1 MFDQLKAYFGFDRFL
16 PLQEEIITKVLAGR
30 DTLVLMPTG
39 GGKSLCYQLPALR
52 FDGITLVVSPLI
64 ALMKDQVDGLKAN
77 GVPAG
82 MLNSTLAAQETS
94 LVEEQARQGSLKIL
108 YVAPER
114 LALPAF
120 QRFLHSLTVSLI
132 AIDEAHCISEWG
144 HDFRPDYRNL
154 KALRREFPGVPVM
167 ALTATATKQVRE
179 DIVTQLGLQKPEI
192 FISSFNR
199 PNLIYTIQPKTD
211 PLGSLLHLLEKH
223 QGESAIIYRFSRKA
237 TEETALELSERGY
250 NALPYHAGLDRDV
263 RRETQ
268 EKFIRDQVQIVVATI
283 AFGMGIDKPD
293 VRLVVHYDLP
303 KTVEGYYQETGR
315 AGRDGLPSDCVLFY
329 SYGDRSKQEYFISQI
344 EDDDERDKAHTKLD
358 QILALCD
365 LQTCRRAY
373 LMEYLGEPWPKTDC
387 GGCDICLLPR
397 EEFDAT
403 EIAQKVLSTAI
414 RTGERFG
421 VNYLVDVLRGTANK
435 AVRTRGHHELSVF
448 GIARDVDS
456 DTLKELARSLVT
468 KGLLAQQGSG
478 YPTLG
483 VSPKG
488 RKFLNDREQLTL
500 TRPKHAVVEQQ
511 ARSDPRSDQGSNG
524 RELAYD
530 TRLFDELAA
539 LRLEIATDREI
550 PAYQIFGNKA
560 LQQMAFHMPHNEVE
574 FSKISGVGD
583 AKLREFSGPF
593 LKVITEY
600 RQANGQTGNVQRVP
614 VTAPRK
620 KVRGISTSI
629 RETRDLVSQ
638 GLSLVEVAEQ
648 RGISETTIRSHLERF
663 VQEGGEIDLNHLMPS
678 DAKRLKIEAAFQ
690 EMGEARL
697 TPVRDMLGDDYTW
710 EELAVV
716 RMAMRQRQI
725 QGEPVV

>member
-1 MFDQLKAYFGFDRFL
+1 MLEQLKAYFGFDRFL
-16 PLQEEIITKVLAGR
+16 PLQEEIITKVLAKR

-52 FDGITLVVSPLI
+52 FKGLTLVVSPLI
-64 ALMKDQVDGLKAN
+64 ALMKDQVDGLLAN

-82 MLNSTLAAQETS
+82 LLNSTLTAQEANQ
-94 LVEEQARQGSLKIL
+94 VQDQARQGKIKIL

-114 LALPAF
+114 LAISGF
-120 QRFLHSLTVSLI
+120 QRFLQSLDVSLI

-154 KALRREFPGVPVM
+154 KSLRKDFPGVPVI
-167 ALTATATKQVRE
+167 ALTATATEPVRE
-179 DIVTQLGLQKPEI
+179 DIVNQLALDKPEI

-199 PNLIYTIQPKTD
+199 PNLTYTIQPKTE

-223 QGESAIIYRFSRKA
+223 QGGSAIIYRFSRKA
-237 TEETALELSERGY
+237 TEETALELSERGFS
-250 NALPYHAGLDRDV
+250 ALPYHAGLERDL

-344 EDDDERDKAHTKLD
+344 EDDDEREKAHTKLE
-358 QILALCD
+358 QVLALCD

-373 LMEYLGEPWPKTDC
+373 LMEYLGESWPETDC

-403 EIAQKVLSTAI
+403 EIAQKILSAAV

-421 VNYLVDVLRGTANK
+421 VNYLVDVLRGSANK
-435 AVRTRGHHELSVF
+435 AVRTRGHHELPVF
-448 GIARDVDS
+448 GISRDVDA
-456 DTLKELARSLVT
+456 DELKEMVRSLVT
-468 KGLLAQQGSG
+468 NGLLAQNGG
-478 YPTLG
+478 DYPTLG
-483 VSPKG
+483 VSQKG
-488 RKFLNDREQLTL
+488 RKFLNDREKLTL
-500 TRPKHAVVEQQ
+500 TRLKQTTPVQKTAL
-511 ARSDPRSDQGSNG
+511 AGD
-524 RELAYD
+524 RETAYN
-530 TRLFDELAA
+530 TKLFDELAA
-539 LRLEIATDREI
+539 LRLEIATDREV
-550 PAYQIFGNKA
+550 PAYQIFGNKS
-560 LQQMAFHMPHNEVE
+560 LQQMAFHMPQNEVE

-583 AKLREFSGPF
+583 AKLRDFSERF
-593 LKVITEY
+593 LEVINEY
-600 RQANGQTGNVQRVP
+600 MQANGQPVAVNPVP
-614 VTAPRK
+614 VSAPK
-620 KVRGISTSI
+620 KRVRGISMSI
-629 RETRDLVSQ
+629 RETKDLVAQ
-638 GLSLVEVAEQ
+638 GLSFEEVAEQ

-663 VQEGGEIDLNHLMPS
+663 IQEGGQIDLGHLMPTE
-678 DAKRLKIEAAFQ
+678 DRRIKIAAAFK

-697 TPVRDMLGDDYTW
+697 TPVREFLGDDYTW
-710 EELAVV
+710 DELAVV
-716 RMAMRQRQI
+716 RMDMRQ
-725 QGEPVV
+725 QGEPVG

>member
-1 MFDQLKAYFGFDRFL
+1 MLEQLKAYFGFDRFL
-16 PLQEEIITKVLAGR
+16 PLQEEIITKVLAKR

-52 FDGITLVVSPLI
+52 LKGLTLVVSPLI
-64 ALMKDQVDGLKAN
+64 ALMKDQVDGLGAN

-82 MLNSTLAAQETS
+82 LLNSTLAAQEAS
-94 LVEEQARQGSLKIL
+94 QVQDQARQGKIKIL

-114 LALPAF
+114 LALPGF
-120 QRFLHSLTVSLI
+120 QRFLQSLDVSLI

-154 KALRREFPGVPVM
+154 KSLRRDFPGVPVI
-167 ALTATATKQVRE
+167 ALTATATEPVRE
-179 DIVTQLGLQKPEI
+179 DIINQLGLDKPEI

-199 PNLIYTIQPKTD
+199 PNLIYTIQPKTE

-223 QGESAIIYRFSRKA
+223 QGGSAIIYRFSRKA
-237 TEETALELSERGY
+237 TEETALELSERGFS
-250 NALPYHAGLDRDV
+250 ALPYHAGLERDL

-344 EDDDERDKAHTKLD
+344 EDDDEREKAHNKLD
-358 QILALCD
+358 QVLALCD

-373 LMEYLGEPWPKTDC
+373 LMEYLGESWPQTNC

-403 EIAQKVLSTAI
+403 EIAQKILSTAI

-421 VNYLVDVLRGTANK
+421 VNYLVDVLRGSANK
-435 AVRTRGHHELSVF
+435 AVRTRGHHELPVF
-448 GIARDVDS
+448 GISRDVDS
-456 DTLKELARSLVT
+456 DDLKEMVRSLVT
-468 KGLLAQQGSG
+468 NGLLAQNGG
-478 YPTLG
+478 DYPTLG
-483 VSPKG
+483 VSQRG
-488 RKFLNDREQLTL
+488 HKFLKNREKLTL
-500 TRPKHAVVEQQ
+500 TRPKQ
-511 ARSDPRSDQGSNG
+511 AAPVRQVAFPGD
-524 RELAYD
+524 RETAYD
-530 TRLFDELAA
+530 TKLFDELAA
-539 LRLEIATDREI
+539 LRLEIATDREV
-550 PAYQIFGNKA
+550 PAYQIFGNKS
-560 LQQMAFHMPHNEVE
+560 LQQMAFHMPQNELE

-583 AKLREFSGPF
+583 AKLRDFSERF
-593 LKVITEY
+593 LEVINEY
-600 RQANGQTGNVQRVP
+600 VEATGQPAAVNRVP
-614 VTAPRK
+614 VSAPKNR
-620 KVRGISTSI
+620 VRGISMSI
-629 RETRDLVSQ
+629 RETKDLVAQ
-638 GLSLVEVAEQ
+638 GLSFEEVAEQ

-663 VQEGGEIDLNHLMPS
+663 IQEGGQVDLGHLMPPE
-678 DAKRLKIEAAFQ
+678 DRRTKIAAAFK

-697 TPVRDMLGDDYTW
+697 TPVREFLGDDYTW
-710 EELAVV
+710 GELAVV
-716 RMAMRQRQI
+716 RMDRRQQEYH
-725 QGEPVV
+725 GEPVG

>member
-1 MFDQLKAYFGFDRFL
+1 MLEQLKAYFGFDRFL
-16 PLQEEIITKVLAGR
+16 PLQEEIITKVLAKR

-52 FDGITLVVSPLI
+52 FKGLTLVVSPLI
-64 ALMKDQVDGLKAN
+64 ALMKDQVDGLLAN

-82 MLNSTLAAQETS
+82 LLNSTLTAQEANQ
-94 LVEEQARQGSLKIL
+94 VQDQARQGKIKIL

-114 LALPAF
+114 LALSGF
-120 QRFLHSLTVSLI
+120 QRFLQSLDVSLI

-154 KALRREFPGVPVM
+154 KSLRKDFPGVPVI
-167 ALTATATKQVRE
+167 ALTATATEPVRE
-179 DIVTQLGLQKPEI
+179 DIVNQLALDKPEI

-199 PNLIYTIQPKTD
+199 PNLTYTIQPKTE
-211 PLGSLLHLLEKH
+211 PLGSLLNLLEKH
-223 QGESAIIYRFSRKA
+223 QGGSAIIYRFSRKA
-237 TEETALELSERGY
+237 TEETALELSERGFS
-250 NALPYHAGLDRDV
+250 ALPYHAGLERDL

-344 EDDDERDKAHTKLD
+344 EDDDEREKAHTKLE
-358 QILALCD
+358 QVLALCD

-373 LMEYLGEPWPKTDC
+373 LMEYLGESWPETDC

-403 EIAQKVLSTAI
+403 EIAQKILSAAV

-421 VNYLVDVLRGTANK
+421 VNYLVDVLRGSANK
-435 AVRTRGHHELSVF
+435 AVRTRGHHELPVF
-448 GIARDVDS
+448 GISRDVDA
-456 DTLKELARSLVT
+456 DELKEMVRSLVT
-468 KGLLAQQGSG
+468 NGLLAQNGG
-478 YPTLG
+478 DYPTLS
-483 VSPKG
+483 VSQKG
-488 RKFLNDREQLTL
+488 RKFLNDREKLTL
-500 TRPKHAVVEQQ
+500 TRLKQTTPVQKTAL
-511 ARSDPRSDQGSNG
+511 AGD
-524 RELAYD
+524 RETAYN
-530 TRLFDELAA
+530 TKLFDELAA
-539 LRLEIATDREI
+539 LRLEIATDREV
-550 PAYQIFGNKA
+550 PAYQIFGNKS
-560 LQQMAFHMPHNEVE
+560 LQQMAFHMPQNEVE

-583 AKLREFSGPF
+583 AKLRDFSERF
-593 LKVITEY
+593 LEVINEY
-600 RQANGQTGNVQRVP
+600 MQANGQPVAVNPVP
-614 VTAPRK
+614 VSAPK
-620 KVRGISTSI
+620 KRVRGISMSI
-629 RETRDLVSQ
+629 RETKDLVAQ
-638 GLSLVEVAEQ
+638 GLSFEEVAEQ

-663 VQEGGEIDLNHLMPS
+663 IQEGGQIDLGHLMPTE
-678 DAKRLKIEAAFQ
+678 DRRVKIESAFK

-697 TPVRDMLGDDYTW
+697 TPVREFLGDDYTW
-710 EELAVV
+710 DELAVV
-716 RMAMRQRQI
+716 RMDMRQ
-725 QGEPVV
+725 QGEPVG

>member
-1 MFDQLKAYFGFDRFL
+1 MLEQLKAYFGFDRFL
-16 PLQEEIITKVLAGR
+16 PLQEEIIAKVLDKR

-52 FDGITLVVSPLI
+52 FKGLTLVVSPLI
-64 ALMKDQVDGLKAN
+64 ALMKDQVDGLRAN

-82 MLNSTLAAQETS
+82 LLNSALTQEEATLVQD
-94 LVEEQARQGSLKIL
+94 QARQGKIKIL

-114 LALPAF
+114 LALPGF
-120 QRFLHSLTVSLI
+120 QRFLQSLDVSLI

-154 KALRREFPGVPVM
+154 KGLRKDFPGVPVI
-167 ALTATATKQVRE
+167 ALTATATKPVRE
-179 DIVTQLGLQKPEI
+179 DIVNQLGLAEPEI

-199 PNLIYTIQPKTD
+199 PNLTYTIQPKTE

-223 QGESAIIYRFSRKA
+223 QGGSAIIYRFSRKL
-237 TEETALELSERGY
+237 TEETALELSERGFS
-250 NALPYHAGLDRDV
+250 ALPYHAGLERDL

-344 EDDDERDKAHTKLD
+344 EDDEERDKAHTKLD

-373 LMEYLGEPWPKTDC
+373 LMEYLGESWPKTDC

-403 EIAQKVLSTAI
+403 EIAQKILSAAI

-421 VNYLVDVLRGTANK
+421 VNYLVDVLRGAANK
-435 AVRTRGHHELSVF
+435 AVRTRGHHELPVF
-448 GIARDVDS
+448 GISKGIDADE
-456 DTLKELARSLVT
+456 LKEMVRSLVT
-468 KGLLAQQGSG
+468 NGLLAQRGSG
-478 YPTLG
+478 YPTLV
-483 VSPKG
+483 VSAQG
-488 RKFLNDREQLTL
+488 RKFLNSREKLSL
-500 TRPKHAVVEQQ
+500 TRPKQ
-511 ARSDPRSDQGSNG
+511 AAPVLQATSGPD
-524 RELAYD
+524 RETAYD

-539 LRLEIATDREI
+539 LRLEIATDREV
-550 PAYQIFGNKA
+550 PAYQIFGNKS
-560 LQQMAFHMPHNEVE
+560 LQQMAFHMPRNEAE
-574 FSKISGVGD
+574 FSRISGVGD
-583 AKLREFSGPF
+583 AKLRDFSERF
-593 LKVITEY
+593 LKVINEY
-600 RQANGQTGNVQRVP
+600 MQANGQSAAVEQVP
-614 VTAPRK
+614 VNAPK
-620 KVRGISTSI
+620 KRIRGISMSI
-629 RETRDLVSQ
+629 RETVDLISQ
-638 GLSLVEVAEQ
+638 NRSLDEVAEQ

-663 VQEGGEIDLNHLMPS
+663 VQEGGKIDLDHLMPS
-678 DAKRLKIEAAFQ
+678 DVRRSRIEAAFK

-697 TPVRDMLGDDYTW
+697 TPVRDALGDDYTW

-716 RMAMRQRQI
+716 RLALRQGQAL
-725 QGEPVV
+725 GEPVG

>member
-1 MFDQLKAYFGFDRFL
+1 MLEQLKAYFGFDRFL
-16 PLQEEIITKVLAGR
+16 PLQEEIITKVLAKR

-52 FDGITLVVSPLI
+52 FKGLTLVVSPLI
-64 ALMKDQVDGLKAN
+64 ALMKDQVDGLLAN

-82 MLNSTLAAQETS
+82 LLNSTLTAQEANQ
-94 LVEEQARQGSLKIL
+94 VQDQARQGKIKIL

-114 LALPAF
+114 LALSGF
-120 QRFLHSLTVSLI
+120 QRFLQSLDVSLI

-154 KALRREFPGVPVM
+154 KSLRKDFPGVPVI
-167 ALTATATKQVRE
+167 ALTATATEPVRE
-179 DIVTQLGLQKPEI
+179 DIVNQLALDKPEI

-199 PNLIYTIQPKTD
+199 PNLTYTIQPKTE

-223 QGESAIIYRFSRKA
+223 QGGSAIIYRFSRKA
-237 TEETALELSERGY
+237 TEETALELSERGFS
-250 NALPYHAGLDRDV
+250 ALPYHAGLERDL

-344 EDDDERDKAHTKLD
+344 EDDDEREKAHTKLE
-358 QILALCD
+358 QVLALCD

-373 LMEYLGEPWPKTDC
+373 LMEYLGESWPETDC

-403 EIAQKVLSTAI
+403 EIAQKILSAAV

-421 VNYLVDVLRGTANK
+421 VNYLVDVLRGSANK
-435 AVRTRGHHELSVF
+435 AVRTRGHHELPVF
-448 GIARDVDS
+448 GISRDVDA
-456 DTLKELARSLVT
+456 DELKEMVRSLVT
-468 KGLLAQQGSG
+468 NGLLAQNGG
-478 YPTLG
+478 DYPTLG
-483 VSPKG
+483 VSQKG
-488 RKFLNDREQLTL
+488 RKFLNDREKLTL
-500 TRPKHAVVEQQ
+500 TRLKQTTPVQKTAL
-511 ARSDPRSDQGSNG
+511 AGD
-524 RELAYD
+524 RETAYN
-530 TRLFDELAA
+530 TKLFDELAA
-539 LRLEIATDREI
+539 LRLEIATDREV
-550 PAYQIFGNKA
+550 PAYQIFGNKS
-560 LQQMAFHMPHNEVE
+560 LQQMAFHMPQNEVE

-583 AKLREFSGPF
+583 AKLRDFSERF
-593 LKVITEY
+593 LEVINEY
-600 RQANGQTGNVQRVP
+600 TQANGQPVAVNPVP
-614 VTAPRK
+614 VSAPK
-620 KVRGISTSI
+620 KRVRGISMSI
-629 RETRDLVSQ
+629 RETKDLVAQ
-638 GLSLVEVAEQ
+638 GLSFEEVAEQ

-663 VQEGGEIDLNHLMPS
+663 IQEGGQIDLGHLMPTE
-678 DAKRLKIEAAFQ
+678 DRRVKIESAFK

-697 TPVRDMLGDDYTW
+697 TPVREFLGDDYTW
-710 EELAVV
+710 DELAVV
-716 RMAMRQRQI
+716 RMDMRQ
-725 QGEPVV
+725 QGEPVG

>member
-1 MFDQLKAYFGFDRFL
+1 MLEQLKAYFGFDRFL
-16 PLQEEIITKVLAGR
+16 PLQEEIITKVLAKR

-52 FDGITLVVSPLI
+52 LKGLTLVVSPLI
-64 ALMKDQVDGLKAN
+64 ALMKDQVDGLGAN

-82 MLNSTLAAQETS
+82 LLNSTLAAQEARQ
-94 LVEEQARQGSLKIL
+94 VQDQARQGKIKIL

-114 LALPAF
+114 LALPGF
-120 QRFLHSLTVSLI
+120 QRFLQSLDVSLI

-154 KALRREFPGVPVM
+154 KSLRRDFPGVPVI
-167 ALTATATKQVRE
+167 ALTATATEPVRE
-179 DIVTQLGLQKPEI
+179 DIINQLGLDKPEI

-199 PNLIYTIQPKTD
+199 PNLIYTIQPKTE

-223 QGESAIIYRFSRKA
+223 QGGSAIIYRFSRKA
-237 TEETALELSERGY
+237 TEETALELSERGFS
-250 NALPYHAGLDRDV
+250 ALPYHAGLERDL

-344 EDDDERDKAHTKLD
+344 EDDDEREKAHNKLD
-358 QILALCD
+358 QVLALCD

-373 LMEYLGEPWPKTDC
+373 LMEYLGESWPQTNC

-403 EIAQKVLSTAI
+403 EIAQKILSTVI

-421 VNYLVDVLRGTANK
+421 VNYLVDVLRGSANK
-435 AVRTRGHHELSVF
+435 AVRTRGHHELPVF
-448 GIARDVDS
+448 GISRDVDS
-456 DTLKELARSLVT
+456 DDLKEMVRSLVT
-468 KGLLAQQGSG
+468 NGLLAQNGG
-478 YPTLG
+478 DYPTLG
-483 VSPKG
+483 VSQRG
-488 RKFLNDREQLTL
+488 HKFLKNREKLTL
-500 TRPKHAVVEQQ
+500 TRPKQ
-511 ARSDPRSDQGSNG
+511 AAPVRQVAFPGD
-524 RELAYD
+524 RETAYD
-530 TRLFDELAA
+530 TKLFDELAA
-539 LRLEIATDREI
+539 LRLEIATDREV
-550 PAYQIFGNKA
+550 PAYQIFGNKS
-560 LQQMAFHMPHNEVE
+560 LQQMAFHMPQNELE

-583 AKLREFSGPF
+583 AKLRDFSERF
-593 LKVITEY
+593 LEVINEY
-600 RQANGQTGNVQRVP
+600 VEATGQPAAVNRVP
-614 VTAPRK
+614 VSAPK
-620 KVRGISTSI
+620 KRVRGISMSI
-629 RETRDLVSQ
+629 RETKDLVAQ
-638 GLSLVEVAEQ
+638 GLSFEEVAEQ

-663 VQEGGEIDLNHLMPS
+663 IQEGGQVDLGHLMPPE
-678 DAKRLKIEAAFQ
+678 DRRTQIAAAFR

-697 TPVRDMLGDDYTW
+697 TPVREFLGDDYTW
-710 EELAVV
+710 DELAVV
-716 RMAMRQRQI
+716 RMDMRQQEYH
-725 QGEPVV
+725 GEPVG

>member
-1 MFDQLKAYFGFDRFL
+1 MLEQLKAYFGFDRFL
-16 PLQEEIITKVLAGR
+16 PLQEEIITKVLAKR

-52 FDGITLVVSPLI
+52 LKGLTLVVSPLI
-64 ALMKDQVDGLKAN
+64 ALMKDQVDGLGAN

-82 MLNSTLAAQETS
+82 LLNSTLAAQEAS
-94 LVEEQARQGSLKIL
+94 QVQDQARQGKIKIL

-114 LALPAF
+114 LALPGF
-120 QRFLHSLTVSLI
+120 QRFLQSLDVSLI

-154 KALRREFPGVPVM
+154 KSLRRDFPGVPVI
-167 ALTATATKQVRE
+167 ALTATATEPVRE
-179 DIVTQLGLQKPEI
+179 DIINQLGLDKPEI

-199 PNLIYTIQPKTD
+199 PNLTYTIQPKTE

-223 QGESAIIYRFSRKA
+223 QGGSAIIYRFSRKA
-237 TEETALELSERGY
+237 TEETALELSERGFS
-250 NALPYHAGLDRDV
+250 ALPYHAGLERDL

-344 EDDDERDKAHTKLD
+344 EDDDEREKAHNKLD
-358 QILALCD
+358 QVLALCD

-373 LMEYLGEPWPKTDC
+373 LMEYLGESWPQTNC

-403 EIAQKVLSTAI
+403 EIAQKILSTVI

-421 VNYLVDVLRGTANK
+421 VNYLVDVLRGSANK
-435 AVRTRGHHELSVF
+435 AVRTRGHHELPVF
-448 GIARDVDS
+448 GISRDVDS
-456 DTLKELARSLVT
+456 DDLKEMVRSLVT
-468 KGLLAQQGSG
+468 NGLLAQNGG
-478 YPTLG
+478 DYPTLG
-483 VSPKG
+483 VSQRG
-488 RKFLNDREQLTL
+488 HKFLKNREKLTL
-500 TRPKHAVVEQQ
+500 TRPKQ
-511 ARSDPRSDQGSNG
+511 AAPVRQVAFPGD
-524 RELAYD
+524 RETAYD
-530 TRLFDELAA
+530 TKLFDELAA
-539 LRLEIATDREI
+539 LRLEIATDREV
-550 PAYQIFGNKA
+550 PAYQIFGNKS
-560 LQQMAFHMPHNEVE
+560 LQQMAFHMPQNELE

-583 AKLREFSGPF
+583 AKLRDFSERF
-593 LKVITEY
+593 LEVINEY
-600 RQANGQTGNVQRVP
+600 VEATGQPAAVNRVP
-614 VTAPRK
+614 VSAPKNR
-620 KVRGISTSI
+620 VRGISMSI
-629 RETRDLVSQ
+629 RETKDLVAQ
-638 GLSLVEVAEQ
+638 GLSFEEVAEQ

-663 VQEGGEIDLNHLMPS
+663 IQEGGQVDLGHLMPPE
-678 DAKRLKIEAAFQ
+678 DRRTQIAAAFR

-697 TPVRDMLGDDYTW
+697 TPVREFLGDDYTW
-710 EELAVV
+710 DELAVV
-716 RMAMRQRQI
+716 RMDMRQQEYH
-725 QGEPVV
+725 GEPVG

>member
-1 MFDQLKAYFGFDRFL
+1 MLEQLKAYFGFDRFL
-16 PLQEEIITKVLAGR
+16 PLQEEIITKVLAKR

-52 FDGITLVVSPLI
+52 LKGLTLVVSPLI
-64 ALMKDQVDGLKAN
+64 ALMKDQVDGLGAN

-82 MLNSTLAAQETS
+82 LLNSTLAAQEAS
-94 LVEEQARQGSLKIL
+94 QVQDQARQGKIKIL

-114 LALPAF
+114 LALPGF
-120 QRFLHSLTVSLI
+120 QRFLQSLDVSLI

-154 KALRREFPGVPVM
+154 KSLRRDFPGVPVI
-167 ALTATATKQVRE
+167 ALTATATEPVRE
-179 DIVTQLGLQKPEI
+179 DIINQLGLDKPEI

-199 PNLIYTIQPKTD
+199 PNLTYTIQPKTE

-223 QGESAIIYRFSRKA
+223 QGGSAIIYRFSRKA
-237 TEETALELSERGY
+237 TEETALELSERGFS
-250 NALPYHAGLDRDV
+250 ALPYHAGLERDL

-344 EDDDERDKAHTKLD
+344 EDDDEREKAHNKLD
-358 QILALCD
+358 QVLALCD

-373 LMEYLGEPWPKTDC
+373 LMEYLGESWPQTNC

-403 EIAQKVLSTAI
+403 EIAQKILSTAI

-421 VNYLVDVLRGTANK
+421 VNYLVDVLRGSANK
-435 AVRTRGHHELSVF
+435 AVRTRGHHELPVF
-448 GIARDVDS
+448 GISRDVDS
-456 DTLKELARSLVT
+456 DDLKEMVRSLVT
-468 KGLLAQQGSG
+468 NGLLAQNGG
-478 YPTLG
+478 DYPTLG
-483 VSPKG
+483 VSQRG
-488 RKFLNDREQLTL
+488 HKFLKDREKLTL
-500 TRPKHAVVEQQ
+500 TRPKQ
-511 ARSDPRSDQGSNG
+511 AAPVRQVAFPGD
-524 RELAYD
+524 RETAYD
-530 TRLFDELAA
+530 TKLFDELAA
-539 LRLEIATDREI
+539 LRLEIATDREV
-550 PAYQIFGNKA
+550 PAYQIFGNKS
-560 LQQMAFHMPHNEVE
+560 LQQMAFHMPQNELE

-583 AKLREFSGPF
+583 AKLRDFSERF
-593 LKVITEY
+593 LEVINEY
-600 RQANGQTGNVQRVP
+600 VEATGQPAAVNRVP
-614 VTAPRK
+614 VSAPK
-620 KVRGISTSI
+620 KRVRGISMSI
-629 RETRDLVSQ
+629 RETKDLVAQ
-638 GLSLVEVAEQ
+638 GLSFEEVAEQ

-663 VQEGGEIDLNHLMPS
+663 IQEGGQVDLGHLMPPE
-678 DAKRLKIEAAFQ
+678 DRRTKIAAAFK

-697 TPVRDMLGDDYTW
+697 TPVREFLGDDYTW
-710 EELAVV
+710 GELAVV
-716 RMAMRQRQI
+716 RMDRRQQEYH
-725 QGEPVV
+725 GEPVG

>member
-1 MFDQLKAYFGFDRFL
+1 VLEQLKAYFGFDRFL
-16 PLQEEIITKVLAGR
+16 PLQEEIIAKVLDKR

-52 FDGITLVVSPLI
+52 FKGLTLVVSPLI
-64 ALMKDQVDGLKAN
+64 ALMKDQVDGLRAN

-82 MLNSTLAAQETS
+82 LLNSTLAQEEAT
-94 LVEEQARQGSLKIL
+94 LVQDQARQGKIKIL

-114 LALPAF
+114 LALPGF
-120 QRFLHSLTVSLI
+120 QRFLQSLDVSLI

-154 KALRREFPGVPVM
+154 KGLRKDFPGVPVI
-167 ALTATATKQVRE
+167 ALTATATKPVRE
-179 DIVTQLGLQKPEI
+179 DIVNQLGLAEPEI

-199 PNLIYTIQPKTD
+199 PNLTYTIQPKTE

-223 QGESAIIYRFSRKA
+223 QGGSAIIYRFSRKL
-237 TEETALELSERGY
+237 TEETALELTERGFS
-250 NALPYHAGLDRDV
+250 ALPYHAGLERDL

-344 EDDDERDKAHTKLD
+344 EDDEERDKARTKLD

-373 LMEYLGEPWPKTDC
+373 LMEYLGESWPKTDC

-403 EIAQKVLSTAI
+403 EIAQKILSAAI

-421 VNYLVDVLRGTANK
+421 VNYLVDVLRGAANK
-435 AVRTRGHHELSVF
+435 AVRIRGHRELPVF
-448 GIARDVDS
+448 GISKGIDADE
-456 DTLKELARSLVT
+456 LKEMVRSLVT
-468 KGLLAQQGSG
+468 NGLLAQRGSG
-478 YPTLG
+478 YPTLV
-483 VSPKG
+483 VSAQG
-488 RKFLNDREQLTL
+488 RKFLNSREKLSL
-500 TRPKHAVVEQQ
+500 TRPKQ
-511 ARSDPRSDQGSNG
+511 AAPVLQATSGPD
-524 RELAYD
+524 RETAYD

-539 LRLEIATDREI
+539 LRLEIATDREV
-550 PAYQIFGNKA
+550 PAYQIFGNKS
-560 LQQMAFHMPHNEVE
+560 LQQMAFHMPRNEAE
-574 FSKISGVGD
+574 FSRISGVGD
-583 AKLREFSGPF
+583 AKLRDFSERF
-593 LKVITEY
+593 LKVINEY
-600 RQANGQTGNVQRVP
+600 MQANGQSAAVEQVP
-614 VTAPRK
+614 VNAPK
-620 KVRGISTSI
+620 KRIRGISMSI
-629 RETRDLVSQ
+629 RETVDLISQ
-638 GLSLVEVAEQ
+638 NRSLDEVAEQ
-648 RGISETTIRSHLERF
+648 RGISETTIRNHLERF
-663 VQEGGEIDLNHLMPS
+663 VQEGGKIDLDHLMPS
-678 DAKRLKIEAAFQ
+678 DVRRSRIEAAFK
-690 EMGEARL
+690 EMGGARL
-697 TPVRDMLGDDYTW
+697 TPVRDALGDDYTW

-716 RMAMRQRQI
+716 RLALRQGQSL
-725 QGEPVV
+725 GEPVG

>member
-1 MFDQLKAYFGFDRFL
+1 MLEQLKAYFGFDRFL
-16 PLQEEIITKVLAGR
+16 PLQEEIITKVLAKR

-52 FDGITLVVSPLI
+52 LKGLTLVVSPLI
-64 ALMKDQVDGLKAN
+64 ALMKDQVDGLGAN

-82 MLNSTLAAQETS
+82 LLNSTLAAQEAS
-94 LVEEQARQGSLKIL
+94 QVQDQARQGKIKIL

-114 LALPAF
+114 LALPGF
-120 QRFLHSLTVSLI
+120 QRFLQSLDVSLI

-154 KALRREFPGVPVM
+154 KSLRRDFPGVPVI
-167 ALTATATKQVRE
+167 ALTATATEPVRE
-179 DIVTQLGLQKPEI
+179 DIINQLGLDKPEI

-199 PNLIYTIQPKTD
+199 PNLTYTIQPKTE

-223 QGESAIIYRFSRKA
+223 QGGSAIIYRFSRKA
-237 TEETALELSERGY
+237 TEETALELSERGFS
-250 NALPYHAGLDRDV
+250 ALPYHAGLERDL

-344 EDDDERDKAHTKLD
+344 EDDDEREKAHNKLD
-358 QILALCD
+358 QVLALCD

-373 LMEYLGEPWPKTDC
+373 LMEYLGESWPQTNC

-403 EIAQKVLSTAI
+403 EIAQKILSTAI

-421 VNYLVDVLRGTANK
+421 VNYLVDVLRGSANK
-435 AVRTRGHHELSVF
+435 AVRTRGHHELPVF
-448 GIARDVDS
+448 GISRDVDS
-456 DTLKELARSLVT
+456 DDLKEMVRSLVT
-468 KGLLAQQGSG
+468 NGLLAQNGG
-478 YPTLG
+478 DYPTLG
-483 VSPKG
+483 VSQRG
-488 RKFLNDREQLTL
+488 HKFLKNREKLTL
-500 TRPKHAVVEQQ
+500 TRPKQ
-511 ARSDPRSDQGSNG
+511 AAPVRLVAFPGD
-524 RELAYD
+524 RETAYD
-530 TRLFDELAA
+530 TKLFDELAA
-539 LRLEIATDREI
+539 LRLELATDREV
-550 PAYQIFGNKA
+550 PAYQIFGNKS
-560 LQQMAFHMPHNEVE
+560 LQQMAFHMPQNELE

-583 AKLREFSGPF
+583 AKLRDFSERF
-593 LKVITEY
+593 LEVINEY
-600 RQANGQTGNVQRVP
+600 VEATGQPAAVNRVP
-614 VTAPRK
+614 VSAPK
-620 KVRGISTSI
+620 KRVRGISMSI
-629 RETRDLVSQ
+629 RETKDLVAQ
-638 GLSLVEVAEQ
+638 GLSFEEVAEQ

-663 VQEGGEIDLNHLMPS
+663 IQEGGQVDLGHLMPPE
-678 DAKRLKIEAAFQ
+678 DRRTKIAAAFK

-697 TPVRDMLGDDYTW
+697 TPVREFLGDDYTW
-710 EELAVV
+710 DELAVV
-716 RMAMRQRQI
+716 RMDMRQQEYH
-725 QGEPVV
+725 GEPVG

>member
-1 MFDQLKAYFGFDRFL
+1 MLEQLKAYFGFDRFL
-16 PLQEEIITKVLAGR
+16 PLQEEIITKVLAKR

-52 FDGITLVVSPLI
+52 FKGLTLVVSPLI
-64 ALMKDQVDGLKAN
+64 ALMKDQVDGLLAN

-82 MLNSTLAAQETS
+82 LLNSTLTAQEANQ
-94 LVEEQARQGSLKIL
+94 VQDQARQGKIKIL

-114 LALPAF
+114 LAISGF
-120 QRFLHSLTVSLI
+120 QRFLQSLDVSLI

-154 KALRREFPGVPVM
+154 KSLRKDFPGVPVI
-167 ALTATATKQVRE
+167 ALTATATEPVRE
-179 DIVTQLGLQKPEI
+179 DIVNQLALDKPEI

-199 PNLIYTIQPKTD
+199 PNLTYTIQPKTE
-211 PLGSLLHLLEKH
+211 PLGSLLNLLEKH
-223 QGESAIIYRFSRKA
+223 QGGSAIIYRFSRKA
-237 TEETALELSERGY
+237 TEETALELSERGFS
-250 NALPYHAGLDRDV
+250 ALPYHAGLERDL

-344 EDDDERDKAHTKLD
+344 EDDDEREKAHTKLE
-358 QILALCD
+358 QVLALCD

-373 LMEYLGEPWPKTDC
+373 LMEYLGESWPETDC

-403 EIAQKVLSTAI
+403 EIAQKILSAAV

-421 VNYLVDVLRGTANK
+421 VNYLVDVLRGSANK
-435 AVRTRGHHELSVF
+435 AVRTRGHHELPVF
-448 GIARDVDS
+448 GISRDVDA
-456 DTLKELARSLVT
+456 DELKEMVRSLVT
-468 KGLLAQQGSG
+468 NGLLAQNGG
-478 YPTLG
+478 DYPTLS
-483 VSPKG
+483 VSQKG
-488 RKFLNDREQLTL
+488 RKFLNDREKLTL
-500 TRPKHAVVEQQ
+500 TRLKQTTPVQKTAL
-511 ARSDPRSDQGSNG
+511 AGD
-524 RELAYD
+524 RETAYD
-530 TRLFDELAA
+530 TKLFDELAA
-539 LRLEIATDREI
+539 LRLEIATDREV
-550 PAYQIFGNKA
+550 PAYQIFGNKS
-560 LQQMAFHMPHNEVE
+560 LQQMAFHMPQNEVE

-583 AKLREFSGPF
+583 AKLRDFSERF
-593 LKVITEY
+593 LEVINEY
-600 RQANGQTGNVQRVP
+600 MQANGQPVAVNPVP
-614 VTAPRK
+614 VSAPK
-620 KVRGISTSI
+620 KRVRGISMSI
-629 RETRDLVSQ
+629 RETKDLVAQ
-638 GLSLVEVAEQ
+638 GLSFEEVAEQ

-663 VQEGGEIDLNHLMPS
+663 IQEGGQIDLGHLMPTE
-678 DAKRLKIEAAFQ
+678 DRRVKIESAFK

-697 TPVRDMLGDDYTW
+697 TPVREFLGDDYTW
-710 EELAVV
+710 DELAVV
-716 RMAMRQRQI
+716 RMDMRQ
-725 QGEPVV
+725 QGEPVG

>member
-1 MFDQLKAYFGFDRFL
+1 MLEQLKAYFGFDRFL
-16 PLQEEIITKVLAGR
+16 PLQEEIITKVLAKR

-52 FDGITLVVSPLI
+52 LKGLTLVVSPLI
-64 ALMKDQVDGLKAN
+64 ALMKDQVDGLRAD

-82 MLNSTLAAQETS
+82 LLNSTLAAQEANQ
-94 LVEEQARQGSLKIL
+94 VQDQARQGKIKIL

-114 LALPAF
+114 LALPGF
-120 QRFLHSLTVSLI
+120 QRFLQSLDVSLI

-154 KALRREFPGVPVM
+154 KSLRRDFPGVPVI
-167 ALTATATKQVRE
+167 ALTATATEPVRE
-179 DIVTQLGLQKPEI
+179 DIVNQLGLDKPEI

-199 PNLIYTIQPKTD
+199 PNLTYTIQPKAE

-223 QGESAIIYRFSRKA
+223 QGGSAIIYRFSRKA
-237 TEETALELSERGY
+237 TEETALELSERGFS
-250 NALPYHAGLDRDV
+250 ALPYHAGLERDL

-344 EDDDERDKAHTKLD
+344 EDDDEREKAHNKLD
-358 QILALCD
+358 QVLVLCD

-373 LMEYLGEPWPKTDC
+373 LMEYLGESWPQTDC

-403 EIAQKVLSTAI
+403 EIAQKILSTAI

-421 VNYLVDVLRGTANK
+421 VNYLVDVLRGSANK
-435 AVRTRGHHELSVF
+435 AVRTRGHHELPVF
-448 GIARDVDS
+448 GISRDVDS
-456 DTLKELARSLVT
+456 DDLKEMVRSLVT
-468 KGLLAQQGSG
+468 NGLLAQNGG
-478 YPTLG
+478 DYPTLG
-483 VSPKG
+483 VSQRG
-488 RKFLNDREQLTL
+488 HKFLKDREKLTL
-500 TRPKHAVVEQQ
+500 TRPKQ
-511 ARSDPRSDQGSNG
+511 AAPVRQVAFPGD
-524 RELAYD
+524 RETAYD
-530 TRLFDELAA
+530 TKLFDELAA
-539 LRLEIATDREI
+539 LRLEIATDREV
-550 PAYQIFGNKA
+550 PAYQIFGNKS
-560 LQQMAFHMPHNEVE
+560 LQQMAFHMPQNELE

-583 AKLREFSGPF
+583 AKLRDFSERF
-593 LKVITEY
+593 LEVINGYVE
-600 RQANGQTGNVQRVP
+600 ANGQPAAVNRVP
-614 VTAPRK
+614 VSAPKNR
-620 KVRGISTSI
+620 VRGISLSI
-629 RETRDLVSQ
+629 RETKDLVAQ
-638 GLSLVEVAEQ
+638 GLSFEEVAEQ

-663 VQEGGEIDLNHLMPS
+663 IQEGGQVDLGHLMPPE
-678 DAKRLKIEAAFQ
+678 DRRIKIAAAFK

-697 TPVRDMLGDDYTW
+697 TPVREFLGDDYTW
-710 EELAVV
+710 DELAVV
-716 RMAMRQRQI
+716 RMDMRQQEYH
-725 QGEPVV
+725 GEPVG

>member
-1 MFDQLKAYFGFDRFL
+1 MLEQLKAYFGFDRFL
-16 PLQEEIITKVLAGR
+16 PLQEEIITKVLAKR

-52 FDGITLVVSPLI
+52 FKGLTLVVSPLI
-64 ALMKDQVDGLKAN
+64 ALMKDQVDGLLAN

-82 MLNSTLAAQETS
+82 LLNSTLTAQEANQ
-94 LVEEQARQGSLKIL
+94 VQDQARQGKIKIL

-114 LALPAF
+114 LALSGF
-120 QRFLHSLTVSLI
+120 QRFLQSLDVSLI

-154 KALRREFPGVPVM
+154 KSLRKDFPGVPVI
-167 ALTATATKQVRE
+167 ALTATATEPVRE
-179 DIVTQLGLQKPEI
+179 DIVNQLALDKPEI

-199 PNLIYTIQPKTD
+199 PNLTYTIQPKTE

-223 QGESAIIYRFSRKA
+223 QGGSAIIYRFSRKA
-237 TEETALELSERGY
+237 TEETALELSERGFS
-250 NALPYHAGLDRDV
+250 ALPYHAGLERDL

-344 EDDDERDKAHTKLD
+344 EDDDEREKAHTKLE
-358 QILALCD
+358 QVLALCD

-373 LMEYLGEPWPKTDC
+373 LMEYLGESWPETDC

-403 EIAQKVLSTAI
+403 EIAQKILSAAV

-421 VNYLVDVLRGTANK
+421 VNYLVDVLRGSANK
-435 AVRTRGHHELSVF
+435 AVRTRGHHELPVF
-448 GIARDVDS
+448 GISRDVDA
-456 DTLKELARSLVT
+456 DELKEMVRSLVT
-468 KGLLAQQGSG
+468 NGLLAQNGG
-478 YPTLG
+478 DYPTLS
-483 VSPKG
+483 VSQKG
-488 RKFLNDREQLTL
+488 RKFLNDREKLTL
-500 TRPKHAVVEQQ
+500 TRLKQTTPVQKTAL
-511 ARSDPRSDQGSNG
+511 AGD
-524 RELAYD
+524 RETAYN
-530 TRLFDELAA
+530 TKLFDELAA
-539 LRLEIATDREI
+539 LRLEIATDREV
-550 PAYQIFGNKA
+550 PAYQIFGNKS
-560 LQQMAFHMPHNEVE
+560 LQQMAFHMPQNEVE

-583 AKLREFSGPF
+583 AKLRDFSERF
-593 LKVITEY
+593 LEVINEY
-600 RQANGQTGNVQRVP
+600 MQANGQPVAVNPVP
-614 VTAPRK
+614 VSAPK
-620 KVRGISTSI
+620 KRVRGISMSI
-629 RETRDLVSQ
+629 RETKDLVAQ
-638 GLSLVEVAEQ
+638 GLSFEEVAEQ

-663 VQEGGEIDLNHLMPS
+663 IQEGGQIDLGHLMPTE
-678 DAKRLKIEAAFQ
+678 DRRVKIESAFK

-697 TPVRDMLGDDYTW
+697 TPVREFLGDDYTW
-710 EELAVV
+710 DELAVV
-716 RMAMRQRQI
+716 RMDMRQ
-725 QGEPVV
+725 QGEPVG

>member
-1 MFDQLKAYFGFDRFL
+1 MLEQLKAYFGFDRFL
-16 PLQEEIITKVLAGR
+16 PLQEEIIAKVLDKR

-52 FDGITLVVSPLI
+52 FKGLTLVVSPLI
-64 ALMKDQVDGLKAN
+64 ALMKDQVDGLRAN

-82 MLNSTLAAQETS
+82 LLNSALTQEEATLVQD
-94 LVEEQARQGSLKIL
+94 QARQGKIKIF

-114 LALPAF
+114 LALPGF
-120 QRFLHSLTVSLI
+120 QRFLQSLDVSLI

-154 KALRREFPGVPVM
+154 KGLRKDFPGVPVI
-167 ALTATATKQVRE
+167 ALTATATKPVRE
-179 DIVTQLGLQKPEI
+179 DIVNQLGLAEPEI

-199 PNLIYTIQPKTD
+199 PNLTYTIQPKTE

-223 QGESAIIYRFSRKA
+223 QGGSAIIYRFSRKL
-237 TEETALELSERGY
+237 TEETALELSERGFS
-250 NALPYHAGLDRDV
+250 ALPYHAGLERDL

-344 EDDDERDKAHTKLD
+344 EDDEERDKAHTKLD

-373 LMEYLGEPWPKTDC
+373 LMEYLGESWPKTDC

-403 EIAQKVLSTAI
+403 EIAQKILSAAI

-421 VNYLVDVLRGTANK
+421 VNYLVDVLRGAANK
-435 AVRTRGHHELSVF
+435 AVRIRGHHELPVF
-448 GIARDVDS
+448 GISKGIDADE
-456 DTLKELARSLVT
+456 LKEMVRSLVT
-468 KGLLAQQGSG
+468 NGLLAQRGSG
-478 YPTLG
+478 YPTLV
-483 VSPKG
+483 VSAQG
-488 RKFLNDREQLTL
+488 RKFLNSREKLSL
-500 TRPKHAVVEQQ
+500 TRPKQ
-511 ARSDPRSDQGSNG
+511 AAPVLQATSGPD
-524 RELAYD
+524 RETAYD

-539 LRLEIATDREI
+539 LRLEIATDREV
-550 PAYQIFGNKA
+550 PAYQIFGNKS
-560 LQQMAFHMPHNEVE
+560 LQQMAFHMPRNEAE
-574 FSKISGVGD
+574 FSRISGVGD
-583 AKLREFSGPF
+583 AKLRDFSERF
-593 LKVITEY
+593 LKVINEY
-600 RQANGQTGNVQRVP
+600 MQANGQSAAVEQVP
-614 VTAPRK
+614 VNAPK
-620 KVRGISTSI
+620 KRIRGISMSI
-629 RETRDLVSQ
+629 HETVDLISQ
-638 GLSLVEVAEQ
+638 NRSLDEVAEQ

-663 VQEGGEIDLNHLMPS
+663 VQEGGKIDLDHLMPS
-678 DAKRLKIEAAFQ
+678 DVRRSRIEAAFK

-697 TPVRDMLGDDYTW
+697 TPVRDALGDDYTW

-716 RMAMRQRQI
+716 RLALRQGQAL
-725 QGEPVV
+725 GEPVG

>member
-1 MFDQLKAYFGFDRFL
+1 MLEQLKAYFGFDRFL
-16 PLQEEIITKVLAGR
+16 PLQEEIITKVLAKR

-52 FDGITLVVSPLI
+52 LKGLTLVVSPLI
-64 ALMKDQVDGLKAN
+64 ALMKDQVDGLGAN

-82 MLNSTLAAQETS
+82 LLNSTLAAQEARQ
-94 LVEEQARQGSLKIL
+94 VQDQARQGKIKIL

-114 LALPAF
+114 LALPGF
-120 QRFLHSLTVSLI
+120 QRFLQSLDVSLI

-154 KALRREFPGVPVM
+154 KSLRRDFPGVPVI
-167 ALTATATKQVRE
+167 ALTATATEPVRE
-179 DIVTQLGLQKPEI
+179 DIINQLGLDKPEI

-199 PNLIYTIQPKTD
+199 PNLTYTIQPKTE

-223 QGESAIIYRFSRKA
+223 QGGSAIIYRFSRKA
-237 TEETALELSERGY
+237 TEETALELSERGFS
-250 NALPYHAGLDRDV
+250 ALPYHAGLERDL

-344 EDDDERDKAHTKLD
+344 EDDDERGKAHNKLD
-358 QILALCD
+358 QVLALCD

-373 LMEYLGEPWPKTDC
+373 LMEYLGESWPQTNC

-403 EIAQKVLSTAI
+403 EIAQKILSTVI

-421 VNYLVDVLRGTANK
+421 VNYLVDVLRGSANK
-435 AVRTRGHHELSVF
+435 AVRTRGHHELPVF
-448 GIARDVDS
+448 GISRDVDS
-456 DTLKELARSLVT
+456 DDLKEMVRSLVT
-468 KGLLAQQGSG
+468 NGLLAQNGG
-478 YPTLG
+478 DYPTLG
-483 VSPKG
+483 VSQRG
-488 RKFLNDREQLTL
+488 HKFLKNREKLTL
-500 TRPKHAVVEQQ
+500 TRPKQ
-511 ARSDPRSDQGSNG
+511 AAPVRQVAFPGD
-524 RELAYD
+524 RETAYD
-530 TRLFDELAA
+530 TKLFDELAA
-539 LRLEIATDREI
+539 LRLEIATDREV
-550 PAYQIFGNKA
+550 PAYQIFGNKS
-560 LQQMAFHMPHNEVE
+560 LQQMAFHMPQNELE

-583 AKLREFSGPF
+583 AKLRDFSERF
-593 LKVITEY
+593 LEVINEY
-600 RQANGQTGNVQRVP
+600 VEATGQPAAVNRVP
-614 VTAPRK
+614 VSAPK
-620 KVRGISTSI
+620 KRVRGISMSI
-629 RETRDLVSQ
+629 RETKDLVAQ
-638 GLSLVEVAEQ
+638 GLSFEEVAEQ

-663 VQEGGEIDLNHLMPS
+663 IQEGGQVDLGHLMPPE
-678 DAKRLKIEAAFQ
+678 DRRTKIAAAFK

-697 TPVRDMLGDDYTW
+697 TPVREFLGDDYTW
-710 EELAVV
+710 GELAVV
-716 RMAMRQRQI
+716 RMDRRQQEYH
-725 QGEPVV
+725 GEPVG

>member
-1 MFDQLKAYFGFDRFL
+1 MLEQLKAYFGFDRFL
-16 PLQEEIITKVLAGR
+16 PLQEEIITKVLAKR

-52 FDGITLVVSPLI
+52 FKGLTLVVSPLI
-64 ALMKDQVDGLKAN
+64 ALMKDQVDGLLAN

-82 MLNSTLAAQETS
+82 LLNSTLTAQEANQ
-94 LVEEQARQGSLKIL
+94 VQDQARQGKIKIL

-114 LALPAF
+114 LAISGF
-120 QRFLHSLTVSLI
+120 QRFLQSLDVSLI

-154 KALRREFPGVPVM
+154 KSLRKDFPGVPVI
-167 ALTATATKQVRE
+167 ALTATATEPVRE
-179 DIVTQLGLQKPEI
+179 DIVNQLALDKPEI

-199 PNLIYTIQPKTD
+199 PNLTYTIQPKTE

-223 QGESAIIYRFSRKA
+223 QGGSAIIYRFSRKA
-237 TEETALELSERGY
+237 TEETALELSERGFS
-250 NALPYHAGLDRDV
+250 ALPYHAGLERDL

-344 EDDDERDKAHTKLD
+344 EDDDEREKAHTKLE
-358 QILALCD
+358 QVLALCD

-373 LMEYLGEPWPKTDC
+373 LMEYLGESWPETDC

-403 EIAQKVLSTAI
+403 EIAQKILSAAV

-421 VNYLVDVLRGTANK
+421 VNYLVDVLRGSANK
-435 AVRTRGHHELSVF
+435 AVRTKGHHELPVF
-448 GIARDVDS
+448 GISRDVDA
-456 DTLKELARSLVT
+456 DELKEMVRSLVT
-468 KGLLAQQGSG
+468 NGLLAQNGG
-478 YPTLG
+478 DYPTLG
-483 VSPKG
+483 VSQKG
-488 RKFLNDREQLTL
+488 RKFLNDREKLTL
-500 TRPKHAVVEQQ
+500 TRLKQTTPVQKTAL
-511 ARSDPRSDQGSNG
+511 AGD
-524 RELAYD
+524 RETAYN
-530 TRLFDELAA
+530 TKLFDELAA
-539 LRLEIATDREI
+539 LRLEIATDREV
-550 PAYQIFGNKA
+550 PAYQIFGNKS
-560 LQQMAFHMPHNEVE
+560 LQQMAFHMPQNEVE

-583 AKLREFSGPF
+583 AKLRDFSERF
-593 LKVITEY
+593 LEVINEY
-600 RQANGQTGNVQRVP
+600 MQANGQPVAVNPVP
-614 VTAPRK
+614 VSAPK
-620 KVRGISTSI
+620 KRVRGISMSI
-629 RETRDLVSQ
+629 RETKDLVAQ
-638 GLSLVEVAEQ
+638 GLSFEEVAEQ

-663 VQEGGEIDLNHLMPS
+663 IQEGGQIDLGHLMPTE
-678 DAKRLKIEAAFQ
+678 DRRVKIESAFK

-697 TPVRDMLGDDYTW
+697 TPVREFLGDDYTW
-710 EELAVV
+710 DELAVV
-716 RMAMRQRQI
+716 RMDMRQ
-725 QGEPVV
+725 QGEPVG

>member
-1 MFDQLKAYFGFDRFL
+1 MLEQLKAYFGFDRFL
-16 PLQEEIITKVLAGR
+16 PLQEEIIAKVLDKR

-52 FDGITLVVSPLI
+52 FKGLTLVVSPLI
-64 ALMKDQVDGLKAN
+64 ALMKDQVDGLRAN

-82 MLNSTLAAQETS
+82 LLNSTLAQEEAT
-94 LVEEQARQGSLKIL
+94 LVQDQARQGKIKIL

-114 LALPAF
+114 LALPGF
-120 QRFLHSLTVSLI
+120 QRFLQSLDVSLI

-154 KALRREFPGVPVM
+154 KGLRKDFPGVPVI
-167 ALTATATKQVRE
+167 ALTATATKPVRE
-179 DIVTQLGLQKPEI
+179 DIVNQLGLAEPEI

-199 PNLIYTIQPKTD
+199 PNLTYTIQPKTE

-223 QGESAIIYRFSRKA
+223 QGGSAIIYRFSRKL
-237 TEETALELSERGY
+237 TEETALELSERGFS
-250 NALPYHAGLDRDV
+250 ALPYHAGLERDL

-344 EDDDERDKAHTKLD
+344 EDDEEQDKAHTKLD

-373 LMEYLGEPWPKTDC
+373 LMEYLGESWPKTDC

-403 EIAQKVLSTAI
+403 EIAQKILSAAI

-421 VNYLVDVLRGTANK
+421 VNYLVDVLRGAANK
-435 AVRTRGHHELSVF
+435 AVRIRGHRELPVF
-448 GIARDVDS
+448 GISKGIDADE
-456 DTLKELARSLVT
+456 LKEMVRSLVT
-468 KGLLAQQGSG
+468 NGLLAQRGSG
-478 YPTLG
+478 YPTLV
-483 VSPKG
+483 VSAQG
-488 RKFLNDREQLTL
+488 RKFLNSREKLSL
-500 TRPKHAVVEQQ
+500 TRPKQ
-511 ARSDPRSDQGSNG
+511 AAPVLQATSGPD
-524 RELAYD
+524 RETAYD

-539 LRLEIATDREI
+539 LRLEIATDREV
-550 PAYQIFGNKA
+550 PAYQIFGNKS
-560 LQQMAFHMPHNEVE
+560 LQQMAFHMPRNEAE
-574 FSKISGVGD
+574 FSRISGVGD
-583 AKLREFSGPF
+583 AKLRDFSERF
-593 LKVITEY
+593 LKVINEY
-600 RQANGQTGNVQRVP
+600 MQANGQSAAVEQVP
-614 VTAPRK
+614 VNAPK
-620 KVRGISTSI
+620 KRLRGISMSI
-629 RETRDLVSQ
+629 RETVDLISQ
-638 GLSLVEVAEQ
+638 NRSLDEVAEQ

-663 VQEGGEIDLNHLMPS
+663 VQEGGKIDLDHLMPS
-678 DAKRLKIEAAFQ
+678 DVRRSRIEAAFK
-690 EMGEARL
+690 EMGGARL
-697 TPVRDMLGDDYTW
+697 TPVRDALGDDYTW

-716 RMAMRQRQI
+716 RLALRQGQSL
-725 QGEPVV
+725 GEPVG

>member
-1 MFDQLKAYFGFDRFL
+1 MLEQLKAYFGFDRFL
-16 PLQEEIITKVLAGR
+16 PLQEEIITKVLAKR

-52 FDGITLVVSPLI
+52 LKGLTLVVSPLI
-64 ALMKDQVDGLKAN
+64 ALMKDQVDGLGAN

-82 MLNSTLAAQETS
+82 LLNSTLAAQEAS
-94 LVEEQARQGSLKIL
+94 QVQDQARQGKIKIL

-114 LALPAF
+114 LALPGF
-120 QRFLHSLTVSLI
+120 QRFLQSLDVSLI

-154 KALRREFPGVPVM
+154 KSLRRDFPGVPVI
-167 ALTATATKQVRE
+167 ALTATATEPVRE
-179 DIVTQLGLQKPEI
+179 DIINQLGLDKPEI

-199 PNLIYTIQPKTD
+199 PNLTYTIQPKTE

-223 QGESAIIYRFSRKA
+223 QGGSAIIYRFSRKA
-237 TEETALELSERGY
+237 TEETALELSERGFS
-250 NALPYHAGLDRDV
+250 ALPYHAGLERDL

-344 EDDDERDKAHTKLD
+344 EDDDEREKAHNKLD
-358 QILALCD
+358 QVLALCD

-373 LMEYLGEPWPKTDC
+373 LMEYLGESWPQTNC

-403 EIAQKVLSTAI
+403 EIAQKILSTVI

-421 VNYLVDVLRGTANK
+421 VNYLVDVLRGSANK
-435 AVRTRGHHELSVF
+435 AVRTRGHHELPVF
-448 GIARDVDS
+448 GISRDVDS
-456 DTLKELARSLVT
+456 DDLKEMVRSLVT
-468 KGLLAQQGSG
+468 NGLLAQNGG
-478 YPTLG
+478 DYPTLG
-483 VSPKG
+483 VSQRG
-488 RKFLNDREQLTL
+488 HKFLKNREKLTL
-500 TRPKHAVVEQQ
+500 TRPKQ
-511 ARSDPRSDQGSNG
+511 AAPVRQVAFPGD
-524 RELAYD
+524 RETAYD
-530 TRLFDELAA
+530 TKLFDELAA
-539 LRLEIATDREI
+539 LRLEIATDREV
-550 PAYQIFGNKA
+550 PAYQIFGNKS
-560 LQQMAFHMPHNEVE
+560 LQQMAFHMPQNELE

-583 AKLREFSGPF
+583 AKLRDFSERF
-593 LKVITEY
+593 LEVINEY
-600 RQANGQTGNVQRVP
+600 VEATGQPAAVNRVP
-614 VTAPRK
+614 VSAPK
-620 KVRGISTSI
+620 KRVRGISMSI
-629 RETRDLVSQ
+629 RETKDLVAQ
-638 GLSLVEVAEQ
+638 GLSFEEVAEQ

-663 VQEGGEIDLNHLMPS
+663 IQEGGQVDLGHLMPPE
-678 DAKRLKIEAAFQ
+678 DRRTKIAAAFK

-697 TPVRDMLGDDYTW
+697 TPVREFLGDDYTW
-710 EELAVV
+710 GELAVV
-716 RMAMRQRQI
+716 RMDMRQQEYH
-725 QGEPVV
+725 GEPVG

>member
-1 MFDQLKAYFGFDRFL
+1 VLEQLKAYFGFDRFL
-16 PLQEEIITKVLAGR
+16 PLQEEIITKVLAKR

-52 FDGITLVVSPLI
+52 FKGLTLVVSPLI
-64 ALMKDQVDGLKAN
+64 ALMKDQVDGLLAN

-82 MLNSTLAAQETS
+82 LLNSTLTAQEANQ
-94 LVEEQARQGSLKIL
+94 VQDQARQGKIKIL

-114 LALPAF
+114 LAISGF
-120 QRFLHSLTVSLI
+120 QRFLQSLDVSLI

-154 KALRREFPGVPVM
+154 KSLRKDFPGVPVI
-167 ALTATATKQVRE
+167 ALTATATEPVRE
-179 DIVTQLGLQKPEI
+179 DIVNQLALDKPEI

-199 PNLIYTIQPKTD
+199 PNLTYTIQPKTE

-223 QGESAIIYRFSRKA
+223 QGGSAIIYRFSRKA
-237 TEETALELSERGY
+237 TEETALELSERGFS
-250 NALPYHAGLDRDV
+250 ALPYHAGLERDL

-344 EDDDERDKAHTKLD
+344 EDDDEREKAHTKLE
-358 QILALCD
+358 QVLALCD

-373 LMEYLGEPWPKTDC
+373 LMEYLGESWPETDC

-403 EIAQKVLSTAI
+403 EIAQKILSAAV

-421 VNYLVDVLRGTANK
+421 VNYLVDVLRGSANK
-435 AVRTRGHHELSVF
+435 AVRTRGHHELPVF
-448 GIARDVDS
+448 GISRDVDA
-456 DTLKELARSLVT
+456 DELKEMVRSLVT
-468 KGLLAQQGSG
+468 NGLLAQNGG
-478 YPTLG
+478 DYPTLS
-483 VSPKG
+483 VSQKG
-488 RKFLNDREQLTL
+488 RKFLNDREKLTL
-500 TRPKHAVVEQQ
+500 TRLKQTTPVQKTAL
-511 ARSDPRSDQGSNG
+511 AGD
-524 RELAYD
+524 RETAYD
-530 TRLFDELAA
+530 TKLFDELAA
-539 LRLEIATDREI
+539 LRLEIATDREV
-550 PAYQIFGNKA
+550 PAYQIFGNKS
-560 LQQMAFHMPHNEVE
+560 LQQMAFHMPQNEVE

-583 AKLREFSGPF
+583 AKLRDFSERF
-593 LKVITEY
+593 LEVINEY
-600 RQANGQTGNVQRVP
+600 MQANGQPVAVNPVP
-614 VTAPRK
+614 VSAPK
-620 KVRGISTSI
+620 KRVRGISMSI
-629 RETRDLVSQ
+629 RETKDLVAQ
-638 GLSLVEVAEQ
+638 GLSFEEVAEQ

-663 VQEGGEIDLNHLMPS
+663 IQEGGQIDLGHLMPTE
-678 DAKRLKIEAAFQ
+678 DRRVKIESAFK

-697 TPVRDMLGDDYTW
+697 TPVREFLGDDYTW
-710 EELAVV
+710 DELAVV
-716 RMAMRQRQI
+716 RMDMRQ
-725 QGEPVV
+725 QGEPVG

>member
-1 MFDQLKAYFGFDRFL
+1 MLEQLKAYFGFDRFL
-16 PLQEEIITKVLAGR
+16 PLQEEIITKVLAKR

-52 FDGITLVVSPLI
+52 LKGLTLVVSPLI
-64 ALMKDQVDGLKAN
+64 ALMKDQVDGLRAD

-82 MLNSTLAAQETS
+82 LLNSTLAAQEANQ
-94 LVEEQARQGSLKIL
+94 VQDQARQGKIKIL

-114 LALPAF
+114 LALPGF
-120 QRFLHSLTVSLI
+120 QRFLQSLDVSLI

-154 KALRREFPGVPVM
+154 KSLRRDFPGVPVI
-167 ALTATATKQVRE
+167 ALTATATEPVRE
-179 DIVTQLGLQKPEI
+179 DIVNQLGLDKPEI

-199 PNLIYTIQPKTD
+199 PNLTYTIQPKAE

-223 QGESAIIYRFSRKA
+223 QGGSAIIYRFSRKA
-237 TEETALELSERGY
+237 TEETALELSERGFS
-250 NALPYHAGLDRDV
+250 ALPYHAGLERDL

-344 EDDDERDKAHTKLD
+344 EDDDEREKAHNKLD
-358 QILALCD
+358 QVLVLCD

-373 LMEYLGEPWPKTDC
+373 LMEYLGESWPQTDC

-403 EIAQKVLSTAI
+403 EIAQKILSTAI

-421 VNYLVDVLRGTANK
+421 VNYLVDVLRGSANK
-435 AVRTRGHHELSVF
+435 AVRTRGHHELPVF
-448 GIARDVDS
+448 GISRDVDS
-456 DTLKELARSLVT
+456 DDLKEMVRSLVT
-468 KGLLAQQGSG
+468 NGLLAQNGG
-478 YPTLG
+478 DYPTLG
-483 VSPKG
+483 VSQRG
-488 RKFLNDREQLTL
+488 HKFLKDREKLTL
-500 TRPKHAVVEQQ
+500 TRPKQ
-511 ARSDPRSDQGSNG
+511 APPVRQVAFPGD
-524 RELAYD
+524 RETAYD
-530 TRLFDELAA
+530 TKLFDELAA
-539 LRLEIATDREI
+539 LRLEIATDREV
-550 PAYQIFGNKA
+550 PAYQIFGNKS
-560 LQQMAFHMPHNEVE
+560 LQQMAFHMPQSELE

-583 AKLREFSGPF
+583 AKLRDFSERF
-593 LKVITEY
+593 LEVINEY
-600 RQANGQTGNVQRVP
+600 VEANGQPAAVNRVP
-614 VTAPRK
+614 VSAPKNR
-620 KVRGISTSI
+620 VRGISMSI
-629 RETRDLVSQ
+629 RETKDLVAQ
-638 GLSLVEVAEQ
+638 GLSFEEVAEQ

-663 VQEGGEIDLNHLMPS
+663 IQEGGQVDLGHLMPPE
-678 DAKRLKIEAAFQ
+678 DRRIKIAAAFK

-697 TPVRDMLGDDYTW
+697 TPVREFLGDDYTW
-710 EELAVV
+710 DELAVV
-716 RMAMRQRQI
+716 RMDMRQQEYH
-725 QGEPVV
+725 GEPVG

>member
-1 MFDQLKAYFGFDRFL
+1 MLEQLKAYFGFDRFL
-16 PLQEEIITKVLAGR
+16 PLQEEIITKVLAKR

-52 FDGITLVVSPLI
+52 LKGLTLGVSPLI
-64 ALMKDQVDGLKAN
+64 ALMKDQVDGLGAN

-82 MLNSTLAAQETS
+82 LLNSTLAAQEAS
-94 LVEEQARQGSLKIL
+94 QVQDQARQGKIKIL

-114 LALPAF
+114 LALPGF
-120 QRFLHSLTVSLI
+120 QRFLQSLDVSLI

-154 KALRREFPGVPVM
+154 KSLRRDFPGVPVI
-167 ALTATATKQVRE
+167 ALTATATEPVRE
-179 DIVTQLGLQKPEI
+179 DIINQLGLDKPEI

-199 PNLIYTIQPKTD
+199 PNLTYTIQPKTE

-223 QGESAIIYRFSRKA
+223 QGGSAIIYRFSRKA
-237 TEETALELSERGY
+237 TEETALELSERGFS
-250 NALPYHAGLDRDV
+250 ALPYHAGLERDL

-315 AGRDGLPSDCVLFY
+315 AGRDGLPSDCALFY

-344 EDDDERDKAHTKLD
+344 EDDDEREKAHNKLD
-358 QILALCD
+358 QVLALCD

-373 LMEYLGEPWPKTDC
+373 LMEYLGESWPQTNC

-403 EIAQKVLSTAI
+403 EIAQKILSTVI

-421 VNYLVDVLRGTANK
+421 VNYLVDVLRGSANK
-435 AVRTRGHHELSVF
+435 AVRTRGHHELPVF
-448 GIARDVDS
+448 GISRDVDS
-456 DTLKELARSLVT
+456 DDLKEMVRSLVT
-468 KGLLAQQGSG
+468 NGLLAQNGG
-478 YPTLG
+478 DYPTLG
-483 VSPKG
+483 VSQRG
-488 RKFLNDREQLTL
+488 HKFLKNREKLTL
-500 TRPKHAVVEQQ
+500 TRPKQ
-511 ARSDPRSDQGSNG
+511 AAPVRQVAFPGD
-524 RELAYD
+524 RETAYD
-530 TRLFDELAA
+530 TKLFDELAA
-539 LRLEIATDREI
+539 LRLEIATDREV
-550 PAYQIFGNKA
+550 PAYQIFGNKS
-560 LQQMAFHMPHNEVE
+560 LQQMAFHMPQNELE

-583 AKLREFSGPF
+583 AKLRDFSERF
-593 LKVITEY
+593 LEVINEY
-600 RQANGQTGNVQRVP
+600 VEATGQPAAVNRVP
-614 VTAPRK
+614 VSAPK
-620 KVRGISTSI
+620 KRVRGISMSI
-629 RETRDLVSQ
+629 RETKDLVAQ
-638 GLSLVEVAEQ
+638 GLSFEEVAEQ

-663 VQEGGEIDLNHLMPS
+663 IQEGGQVDLGHLMPPE
-678 DAKRLKIEAAFQ
+678 DRRTKIAAAFK

-697 TPVRDMLGDDYTW
+697 TPVREFLGDDYTW
-710 EELAVV
+710 GELAVV
-716 RMAMRQRQI
+716 RMDRRQQEYH
-725 QGEPVV
+725 GEPVG

>member
-1 MFDQLKAYFGFDRFL
+1 VLEQLKAYFGFDRFL
-16 PLQEEIITKVLAGR
+16 PLQEEIITKVLAKR

-52 FDGITLVVSPLI
+52 LKGLTLVVSPLI
-64 ALMKDQVDGLKAN
+64 ALMKDQVDGLGAN

-82 MLNSTLAAQETS
+82 LLNSTLAAQEANQ
-94 LVEEQARQGSLKIL
+94 VQDQARQGKIKIL

-114 LALPAF
+114 LALPGF
-120 QRFLHSLTVSLI
+120 QRFLQSLDVSLI

-154 KALRREFPGVPVM
+154 KSLRRDFPGVPVI
-167 ALTATATKQVRE
+167 ALTATATEPVRE
-179 DIVTQLGLQKPEI
+179 DIVNQLGLDKPEI

-199 PNLIYTIQPKTD
+199 PNLTYTIQPKTE

-223 QGESAIIYRFSRKA
+223 QGGSAIIYRFSRKA
-237 TEETALELSERGY
+237 TEETALELSERGFS
-250 NALPYHAGLDRDV
+250 ALPYHAGLERDL

-344 EDDDERDKAHTKLD
+344 EDDDEREKAHNKLD
-358 QILALCD
+358 QVLVLCD

-373 LMEYLGEPWPKTDC
+373 LMEYLGESWPQTDC

-403 EIAQKVLSTAI
+403 EIAQKILSTAI

-421 VNYLVDVLRGTANK
+421 VNYLVDVLRGSANK
-435 AVRTRGHHELSVF
+435 AVRTRGHHELPVF
-448 GIARDVDS
+448 GISRDVDS
-456 DTLKELARSLVT
+456 DDLKEMVRSLVT
-468 KGLLAQQGSG
+468 NGLLAQNGG
-478 YPTLG
+478 DYPTLG
-483 VSPKG
+483 VSQRG
-488 RKFLNDREQLTL
+488 HKFLKNREKLTL
-500 TRPKHAVVEQQ
+500 TRPKQ
-511 ARSDPRSDQGSNG
+511 AAPVRQVAFPGD
-524 RELAYD
+524 RETAYD
-530 TRLFDELAA
+530 TKLFDELAA
-539 LRLEIATDREI
+539 LRLEIATDREV
-550 PAYQIFGNKA
+550 PAYQIFGNKS
-560 LQQMAFHMPHNEVE
+560 LQQMAFHMPQNELE

-583 AKLREFSGPF
+583 AKFRDFSERF
-593 LKVITEY
+593 LEVINGYVE
-600 RQANGQTGNVQRVP
+600 ANGQPAAVNRVP
-614 VTAPRK
+614 VSAPKNR
-620 KVRGISTSI
+620 VRGISMSI
-629 RETRDLVSQ
+629 RETKDLVAQ
-638 GLSLVEVAEQ
+638 GLSFEEVAEQ

-663 VQEGGEIDLNHLMPS
+663 IQEGGQVDLGHLMPPE
-678 DAKRLKIEAAFQ
+678 DRRIKIAAAFK

-697 TPVRDMLGDDYTW
+697 TPVREFLGDDYTW
-710 EELAVV
+710 DELAVV
-716 RMAMRQRQI
+716 RMDMRQQEYH
-725 QGEPVV
+725 GEPVG

>member
-1 MFDQLKAYFGFDRFL
+1 VLEQLKAYFGFDRFL
-16 PLQEEIITKVLAGR
+16 PLQEEIITKVLAKR

-52 FDGITLVVSPLI
+52 LKGLTLVVSPLI
-64 ALMKDQVDGLKAN
+64 ALMKDQVDGLRAD

-82 MLNSTLAAQETS
+82 LLNSTLAAQEANQ
-94 LVEEQARQGSLKIL
+94 VQDQARQGKIKIL

-114 LALPAF
+114 LALPGF
-120 QRFLHSLTVSLI
+120 QRFLQSLDVSLI

-154 KALRREFPGVPVM
+154 KSLRRDFPGVPVI
-167 ALTATATKQVRE
+167 ALTATATEPVRE
-179 DIVTQLGLQKPEI
+179 DIVNQLGLDKPEI

-199 PNLIYTIQPKTD
+199 PNLTYTIQPKAE

-223 QGESAIIYRFSRKA
+223 QGGSAIIYRFSRKA
-237 TEETALELSERGY
+237 TEETALELSERGFS
-250 NALPYHAGLDRDV
+250 ALPYHAGLERDL

-344 EDDDERDKAHTKLD
+344 EDDDEREKAHNKLD
-358 QILALCD
+358 QVLVLCD

-373 LMEYLGEPWPKTDC
+373 LMEYLGESWPQTDC

-403 EIAQKVLSTAI
+403 EIAQKILSTAI

-421 VNYLVDVLRGTANK
+421 VNYLVDVLRGSANK
-435 AVRTRGHHELSVF
+435 AVRTRGHHELPVF
-448 GIARDVDS
+448 GISRDVDS
-456 DTLKELARSLVT
+456 DDLKEMVRSLVT
-468 KGLLAQQGSG
+468 NGLLAQNGG
-478 YPTLG
+478 DYPTLG
-483 VSPKG
+483 VSQRG
-488 RKFLNDREQLTL
+488 HKFLKDREKLTL
-500 TRPKHAVVEQQ
+500 TRPKQ
-511 ARSDPRSDQGSNG
+511 AAPVRQVAFPGD
-524 RELAYD
+524 RETAYD
-530 TRLFDELAA
+530 TKLFDELAA
-539 LRLEIATDREI
+539 LRLEIATDREV
-550 PAYQIFGNKA
+550 PAYQIFGNKS
-560 LQQMAFHMPHNEVE
+560 LQQMAFHMPHNELE

-583 AKLREFSGPF
+583 AKLRDFSERF
-593 LKVITEY
+593 LEVINGYAE
-600 RQANGQTGNVQRVP
+600 ANGQPAAVNRVP
-614 VTAPRK
+614 VSAPKNR
-620 KVRGISTSI
+620 VRGISMSI
-629 RETRDLVSQ
+629 RQTKDLVAQ
-638 GLSLVEVAEQ
+638 GLSFEEVAEQ

-663 VQEGGEIDLNHLMPS
+663 IQEGGQVDLGHLMPPE
-678 DAKRLKIEAAFQ
+678 DRRIKIAAAFK

-697 TPVRDMLGDDYTW
+697 TPVREFLGDDYTW
-710 EELAVV
+710 DELAVV
-716 RMAMRQRQI
+716 RMDMRQQEYH
-725 QGEPVV
+725 GEPVG

>member
-1 MFDQLKAYFGFDRFL
+1 MLEQLKAYFGFDRFL
-16 PLQEEIITKVLAGR
+16 PLQEEIITKVLAKR

-52 FDGITLVVSPLI
+52 LKGLTLVVSPLI
-64 ALMKDQVDGLKAN
+64 ALMKDQVDGLGAN

-82 MLNSTLAAQETS
+82 LLNSTLAAQEAS
-94 LVEEQARQGSLKIL
+94 QVQDQARQGKIKIL

-114 LALPAF
+114 LALPGF
-120 QRFLHSLTVSLI
+120 QRFLQSLDVSLI

-154 KALRREFPGVPVM
+154 KSLRRDFPGVPVI
-167 ALTATATKQVRE
+167 ALTATATEPVRE
-179 DIVTQLGLQKPEI
+179 DIINQLGLDKPEI

-199 PNLIYTIQPKTD
+199 PNLTYTIQPKTE

-223 QGESAIIYRFSRKA
+223 QGGSAIIYRFSRKA
-237 TEETALELSERGY
+237 TEETALELSERGFS
-250 NALPYHAGLDRDV
+250 ALPYHAGLERDL

-315 AGRDGLPSDCVLFY
+315 SGRDGLPSDCVLFY

-344 EDDDERDKAHTKLD
+344 EDDDEREKAHNKLD
-358 QILALCD
+358 QVLALCD

-373 LMEYLGEPWPKTDC
+373 LMEYLGESWPQTNC

-403 EIAQKVLSTAI
+403 EIAQKILSTAI

-421 VNYLVDVLRGTANK
+421 VNYLVDVLRGSANK
-435 AVRTRGHHELSVF
+435 AVRTRGHHELPVF
-448 GIARDVDS
+448 GISRDVDS
-456 DTLKELARSLVT
+456 DDLKEMVRSLVT
-468 KGLLAQQGSG
+468 NGLLAQNGG
-478 YPTLG
+478 DYPTLG
-483 VSPKG
+483 VSQRG
-488 RKFLNDREQLTL
+488 HKFLKNREKLTL
-500 TRPKHAVVEQQ
+500 TRPKQ
-511 ARSDPRSDQGSNG
+511 AAPVRQVAFPGD
-524 RELAYD
+524 RETAYD
-530 TRLFDELAA
+530 TKLFDELAA
-539 LRLEIATDREI
+539 LRLEIATDREV
-550 PAYQIFGNKA
+550 PAYQIFGNKS
-560 LQQMAFHMPHNEVE
+560 LQQMAFHMPQNELE

-583 AKLREFSGPF
+583 AKLRDFSERF
-593 LKVITEY
+593 LEVINEY
-600 RQANGQTGNVQRVP
+600 VEATGQPAAVNRVP
-614 VTAPRK
+614 VSAPK
-620 KVRGISTSI
+620 KRVRGISMSI
-629 RETRDLVSQ
+629 RETKDLVAQ
-638 GLSLVEVAEQ
+638 GLSFEEVAEQ

-663 VQEGGEIDLNHLMPS
+663 IQEGGQVDLGHLMPPE
-678 DAKRLKIEAAFQ
+678 DRRTKIAAAFK

-697 TPVRDMLGDDYTW
+697 TPVREFLGEDYTW
-710 EELAVV
+710 DELAVV
-716 RMAMRQRQI
+716 RMDMRQQEYH
-725 QGEPVV
+725 GEPVG

>member
-1 MFDQLKAYFGFDRFL
+1 VLEQLKAYFGFDRFL
-16 PLQEEIITKVLAGR
+16 PLQEEIIAKVLDKR

-52 FDGITLVVSPLI
+52 FKGLTLVVSPLI
-64 ALMKDQVDGLKAN
+64 ALMKDQVDGLRAN

-82 MLNSTLAAQETS
+82 LLNSALTQEEATLVQD
-94 LVEEQARQGSLKIL
+94 QARQGKIKIL

-114 LALPAF
+114 LALPGF
-120 QRFLHSLTVSLI
+120 QRFLQSLDVSLI

-154 KALRREFPGVPVM
+154 KGLRKDFPGVPVI
-167 ALTATATKQVRE
+167 ALTATATKPVRE
-179 DIVTQLGLQKPEI
+179 DIVNQLGLAEPEI

-199 PNLIYTIQPKTD
+199 PNLTYTIQPKTE

-223 QGESAIIYRFSRKA
+223 QGGSAIIYRFSRKL
-237 TEETALELSERGY
+237 TEETALELSERGFS
-250 NALPYHAGLDRDV
+250 ALPYHAGLERDL

-344 EDDDERDKAHTKLD
+344 EDDEERDKAHTKLD

-373 LMEYLGEPWPKTDC
+373 LMEYLGESWPKTDC

-403 EIAQKVLSTAI
+403 EIAQKILSAAI
-414 RTGERFG
+414 RTGEQFG
-421 VNYLVDVLRGTANK
+421 VNYLVDVLRGAANK
-435 AVRTRGHHELSVF
+435 AVRIRGHRELPVF
-448 GIARDVDS
+448 GISKGIDADE
-456 DTLKELARSLVT
+456 LKEMVRSLVT
-468 KGLLAQQGSG
+468 NGLLAQRGRG
-478 YPTLG
+478 YPTLA
-483 VSPKG
+483 VSAQG
-488 RKFLNDREQLTL
+488 RKFLNNREKLSL
-500 TRPKHAVVEQQ
+500 TRPKQ
-511 ARSDPRSDQGSNG
+511 AAPVLQATSGPD
-524 RELAYD
+524 RETAYD

-539 LRLEIATDREI
+539 LRLEIATDREV
-550 PAYQIFGNKA
+550 PAYQIFGNKS
-560 LQQMAFHMPHNEVE
+560 LQQMAFHMPRNEAE
-574 FSKISGVGD
+574 FSRISGVGD
-583 AKLREFSGPF
+583 AKLRDFSERF
-593 LKVITEY
+593 LKVINEY
-600 RQANGQTGNVQRVP
+600 MQANGQSAAVEQVP
-614 VTAPRK
+614 VNAPK
-620 KVRGISTSI
+620 KRIRGISMSI
-629 RETRDLVSQ
+629 RETVDLISQ
-638 GLSLVEVAEQ
+638 NRSLDEVAEQ

-663 VQEGGEIDLNHLMPS
+663 VQEGGKIDLDHLMPS
-678 DAKRLKIEAAFQ
+678 DVRRSRIEAAFK

-697 TPVRDMLGDDYTW
+697 TPVRDALGDDYTW

-716 RMAMRQRQI
+716 RLALRQGQSL
-725 QGEPVV
+725 GEPVG

>member
-1 MFDQLKAYFGFDRFL
+1 MLEQLKAYFGFDRFL
-16 PLQEEIITKVLAGR
+16 PLQEEIIAKVLDKR

-52 FDGITLVVSPLI
+52 FKGLTLVVSPLI
-64 ALMKDQVDGLKAN
+64 ALMKDQVDGLRAN

-82 MLNSTLAAQETS
+82 LLNSTLAQEEAT
-94 LVEEQARQGSLKIL
+94 LVQDQARQGKIKIL

-114 LALPAF
+114 LALPGF
-120 QRFLHSLTVSLI
+120 QRFLQSLDVSLI

-154 KALRREFPGVPVM
+154 KGLRKDFPGVPVI
-167 ALTATATKQVRE
+167 ALTATATKPVRE
-179 DIVTQLGLQKPEI
+179 DIVNQLGLAEPEI

-199 PNLIYTIQPKTD
+199 PNLTYTIQPKTE

-223 QGESAIIYRFSRKA
+223 QGGSAIIYRFSRKL
-237 TEETALELSERGY
+237 TEETALELSERGFS
-250 NALPYHAGLDRDV
+250 ALPYHAGLERDL

-344 EDDDERDKAHTKLD
+344 EDDEERDKARTKLD

-373 LMEYLGEPWPKTDC
+373 LMEYLGESWPKTDC

-403 EIAQKVLSTAI
+403 EIAQKILSAAI

-421 VNYLVDVLRGTANK
+421 VNYLVDVLRGAANK
-435 AVRTRGHHELSVF
+435 AVRIRGHRELPVF
-448 GIARDVDS
+448 GISKGIDADE
-456 DTLKELARSLVT
+456 LKEMVRSLVT
-468 KGLLAQQGSG
+468 NGLLAQRGSG
-478 YPTLG
+478 YPTLV
-483 VSPKG
+483 VSAQG
-488 RKFLNDREQLTL
+488 RKFLNSREKLSL
-500 TRPKHAVVEQQ
+500 TRPKQ
-511 ARSDPRSDQGSNG
+511 AAPVLQATSGPD
-524 RELAYD
+524 RETAYD

-539 LRLEIATDREI
+539 LRLEIATDREV
-550 PAYQIFGNKA
+550 PAYQIFGNKS
-560 LQQMAFHMPHNEVE
+560 LQQMAFHMPRNEAE
-574 FSKISGVGD
+574 FSRISGVGD
-583 AKLREFSGPF
+583 AKLRDFSERF
-593 LKVITEY
+593 LKVINEY
-600 RQANGQTGNVQRVP
+600 MQANGQSAAVEQVP
-614 VTAPRK
+614 VNAPK
-620 KVRGISTSI
+620 KRIRGISMSI
-629 RETRDLVSQ
+629 RETVDLISQ
-638 GLSLVEVAEQ
+638 NRSLDEVAEQ

-663 VQEGGEIDLNHLMPS
+663 VQEGGKIDLDHLMPS
-678 DAKRLKIEAAFQ
+678 DVRRSRIEAAFK

-697 TPVRDMLGDDYTW
+697 TPVRDALGDDYTW

-716 RMAMRQRQI
+716 RLALRQGQSL
-725 QGEPVV
+725 GEPVG